1 MENKEYEAFL
11 KWHFDNWKL
20 NCAHSDSV
28 DEAKKIY
35 ERIYQNNKPIHVAE
49 RERGFM
55 AWKAGKAQAVPETHI
70 VVPKELHTEI
80 ALNMARERIL
90 KQPLGKDPVWNE
102 LVEQAY
108 KDNLQAEKCRLI
120 RDYREMIKASES
132 GAEG

>member
-35 ERIYQNNKPIHVAE
+35 ERIYQNDKPIHVAE

-55 AWKAGKAQAVPETHI
+55 AWKAGVAQAVPDTHI
-70 VVPKELHTEI
+70 IVPRVPTEKMLSAGCSSI
-80 ALNMARERIL
+80 SYGMTNEKNSERIF
-90 KQPLGKDPVWNE
+90 K
-102 LVEQAY
+102 A
-108 KDNLQAEKCRLI
+108 
-120 RDYREMIKASES
+120 MINASES
-132 GAEG
+132 GVANE